1 MLRLFGFLQRLRE
14 DAGGNTL
21 AICAAA
27 IIPLTAIIGSA
38 LDLSDAYM
46 TRQRLQNA
54 CDASVLAARQYMK
67 GTDFNSGVTDEADK
81 FFDFNFPAGTSNVS
95 NLDFSVVQD
104 SAKTTQLN
112 GVASAKVPTSLMRIF
127 GFKNI
132 PIKVDCD
139 ATRDTGH
146 NDIML
151 VLDVTGSMADA
162 PSSGGASKISR
173 LREGAMG
180 LYKALESD
188 DGSITRFGI
197 VPYSHTVNVARS
209 LMNKDILDREGYVGR
224 WWYKYCDYN
233 SKKKTYSNCVD
244 QSQDIEPQSGV
255 QGNKYIYNVQM
266 VLSDPNPRVVPV
278 QYSYWNNAHGYNQGN
293 TEGFRTSGDPDSP
306 NQGGC
311 IEERPSVGE
320 GFSLN
325 GLFRIDNT
333 ITQADVDTQAGNAGN
348 EPELQFGRYDPFIQ
362 RGQSQTGC
370 PSEATTLRTYDSE
383 DAFQTAIDAAT
394 KRVTGG
400 TYHDIGMLWGLRF
413 ISRTGY
419 FADDNPTERDGI
431 PVNQHIVFMTD
442 GKLDTGKT
450 LYSAYGVQQYQGR
463 VQGCGSGGSGCNAV
477 HIARFQAAC
486 SLAKSMGITVWVIAL
501 DVTDIDDIKD
511 CATSADHFYT
521 SDGSDLESVFE
532 KIGQGIGNL
541 RLTK

>member
-1 MLRLFGFLQRLRE
+1 MFLNRHPETRGKSVWSLFASLRRLRE
-14 DAGGNTL
+14 NTSGNTL

-27 IIPLTAIIGSA
+27 IIPLAAVIGSA

-54 CDASVLAARQYMK
+54 CDAGVLAARQYMQ
-67 GTDFNSGVTDEADK
+67 GTDFNSGVTDEANK
-81 FFDFNFPAGTSNVS
+81 FFDFNFPPTTQNVT
-95 NLDFSVVQD
+95 NLDFEIAQD
-104 SAKTTQLN
+104 TAKNTQLN
-112 GVASAKVPTSLMRIF
+112 GAASALVPTSLMRIF
-127 GFKNI
+127 GYKNI
-132 PIKVDCD
+132 PIKVSCD
-139 ATRDTGH
+139 AVRDMGH

-188 DGSITRFGI
+188 DGSITRYGI

-209 LMNKDILDREGYVGR
+209 LMNKDILDDQPFVDWAKSCNYYYCSYTTKLKTVKAYQSSWNIGTGGGASGGNRE
-224 WWYKYCDYN
+224 K
-233 SKKKTYSNCVD
+233 
-244 QSQDIEPQSGV
+244 
-255 QGNKYIYNVQM
+255 
-266 VLSDPNPRVVPV
+266 
-278 QYSYWNNAHGYNQGN
+278 
-293 TEGFRTSGDPDSP
+293 FRTSGD
-306 NQGGC
+306 GC

-320 GFSLN
+320 AFSLTAP
-325 GLFRIDNT
+325 FKIRDS
-333 ITQADVDTQAGNAGN
+333 ITQADVDTRAGNAGN
-348 EPELQFGRYDPFIQ
+348 QPELQFGRYDPPKHTNEGSTTSKGVKFYNVA
-362 RGQSQTGC
+362 GNWVQTGC
-370 PSEATTLRTYDSE
+370 PSEATTLREYDSE
-383 DAFQTAIDAAT
+383 DAFQTAINAAT
-394 KRVTGG
+394 ARVTGG
-400 TYHDIGMLWGLRF
+400 TYHDIGMLWGVRF
-413 ISRTGY
+413 ISRTGF

-442 GKLDTGKT
+442 GKLDTGDL
-450 LYSAYGVQQYQGR
+450 LYSAYGIQKYEGR
-463 VQGCGSGGSGCNAV
+463 VQGSGSLDAK

-486 SLAKSMGITVWVIAL
+486 NVAKSMGITVWVIAL

-521 SDGSDLESVFE
+521 SDGSDLQEVFE